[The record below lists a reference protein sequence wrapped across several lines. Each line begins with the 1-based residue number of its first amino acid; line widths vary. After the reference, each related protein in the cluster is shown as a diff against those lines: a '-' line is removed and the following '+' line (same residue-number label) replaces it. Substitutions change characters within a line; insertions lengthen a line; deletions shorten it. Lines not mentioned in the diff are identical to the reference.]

1 MRSGRDALADVNV
14 ENLTLEEKKI
24 LEDTIRSGKDI
35 VSKRSKLQLD
45 DIPLLLIYRIKKDG
59 GETKVRR
66 LKMDADYDIIG
77 MSIIISGDGIGGNH
91 ARSIR
96 INIPKHSE
104 VEE

>member
-1 MRSGRDALADVNV
+1 MADVSV
-14 ENLTLEEKKI
+14 DVLTDDEKTI
-24 LEDTIRSGKDI
+24 LSEVLKSGKDI

-59 GETKVRR
+59 GQTKVCR

-91 ARSIR
+91 AKSIL
-96 INIPKHSE
+96 ISIPKQSE